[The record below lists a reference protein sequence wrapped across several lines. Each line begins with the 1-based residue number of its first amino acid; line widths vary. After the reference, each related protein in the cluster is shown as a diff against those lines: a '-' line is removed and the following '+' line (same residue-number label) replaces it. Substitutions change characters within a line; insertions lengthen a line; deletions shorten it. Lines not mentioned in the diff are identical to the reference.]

1 MAILNQAQLQ
11 AASDSTYTSNG
22 AQEITAA
29 TVRTLNNNWISS
41 SALLDGNNVFEGNQ
55 TINGD
60 LTVTGSLIAT
70 ASFASTSSF
79 AVTASFLL
87 GSVESASYAENA
99 DNAVSASFATDT
111 ISASFAQNA
120 NTAISASQATNAN
133 TATSS
138 SHAQD
143 ANNAI
148 SASFATNALSASFVL
163 QSTSASYALSASY
176 AATAS
181 GADIFQ
187 VRTELTAS
195 GLNYPT
201 ADGLE
206 GQVLKTDGTNDLSF
220 GDVNTLFET
229 IYTGENITK
238 GDPLYIS
245 GSQGANPIVYK
256 ADAGNAAKMPVIY
269 VASETVASGN
279 TTRGIVLGLIEGIDL
294 TGYTA
299 GTEIYVAV
307 GGGWTSTR
315 PTGSAIVQILGIV
328 TKGGNGGK
336 GLVLNPG
343 PVELPNLQA
352 GFTWVGDATGVPAA
366 VSTGS
371 INASTAVSSSY
382 ASNATSA
389 SFASNAT
396 SASHALNANTAI
408 SASNALNADNSN
420 TLNGANSAS
429 FAQLGANNIFTGNQ
443 NTIQGNLFI
452 SGNLYVSGAEVILSS
467 STLIVG
473 DRIIELNANL
483 VNGPAGIYAFDVTA
497 PTTTGSLLW
506 EPTLNYWVAGDI
518 NNETKVITAADTGSL
533 SVASASYALTASYA
547 ENAPVIDT
555 GSFATTGSNQFNG
568 NQTITGSILLT
579 GKIESTGSL
588 LLQPNQSDPRYLEI
602 YNTSP
607 TDIHITASGGQI
619 FLGDDATYVK
629 VDNYGSVKRIDIVAD
644 NGLNISGS
652 TQITGSL
659 SIDATHKL
667 ITENISA
674 NAGNILTIDGTN
686 IIIVDTVTPDELEF
700 YMGSNDQFKFTEVNN
715 ALTLKDDLRVDSD
728 DTFFRARLDSGTG
741 LYEIRNLNDGNP
753 GGPDVEFVVRSFDN
767 RIKIK
772 SNDGGVYIND
782 GVADFLT
789 VPSGSS
795 LIDVAYPISSS
806 NGFTGS
812 LEGTASFAVTASYAI
827 NADIDTSTFATTGSN
842 TFDGDQTINDTFKLT
857 TEKID
862 HPTQTTIDA
871 PLIVLEDSVGSAL
884 VVEIGGITCEVDQGA
899 QRVTISNQ
907 LSVTGNSGSVTLN
920 AGDNTYSI
928 VGADAATLIEF
939 KVQTGDNQMILKTDE
954 SGSYLS
960 DGVNNFLTVLSGSNS
975 VGITGSLS
983 ITGSVYGNVNA
994 LSISSNTASLDLTKG
1009 DFFTLQLV
1017 SGSNTF
1023 INPTNIRAGQTVNL
1037 LISTTGSATVS
1048 FPTTVEQVSGS
1059 SYIPTA
1065 TTGKDIVTLI
1075 AFDTTNLYLA
1085 NVKNLV

>member
-1 MAILNQAQLQ
+1 MAIYNQAELQ
-11 AASDSTYTSNG
+11 AASDSTYVSNG
-22 AQEITAA
+22 AQLITAA
-29 TVRTLNNNWISS
+29 TVRTLNDSWISS
-41 SALLDGNNVFEGNQ
+41 SALLRDNNTFEGNQ
-55 TINGD
+55 IINGN
-60 LTVTGSLIAT
+60 LTVTGSLTATVAT
-70 ASFASTSSF
+70 ASFAQ
-79 AVTASFLL
+79 TASFLL
-87 GSVESASYAENA
+87 GTV
-99 DNAVSASFATDT
+99 
-111 ISASFAQNA
+111 Q
-120 NTAISASQATNAN
+120 
-133 TATSS
+133 
-138 SHAQD
+138 
-143 ANNAI
+143 
-148 SASFATNALSASFVL
+148 
-163 QSTSASYALSASY
+163 SASYALTASYVDPLKQNLIVSGGIFVSGSSELFNNFGRIEVFDSNGSGSTVAASFIGTTGYIASADTTSGNAAEMNSNAIYNYNTSNDSIGIAANPVSASALGWNAGPVIFTSDTTSSLQAAIGFQSVQNYTDGRVTILKPLVVSGSLNVTAGITGSLSGTASFATTASFLLGTISSASY
-176 AATAS
+176 ANNADVAVTAS
-181 GADIFQ
+181 FATRFI
-187 VRTELTAS
+187 VSTALTAS

-279 TTRGIVLGLIEGIDL
+279 TTRGIVLGLIEGINL

-371 INASTAVSSSY
+371 INAATAISSSFATT
-382 ASNATSA
+382 ASNA
-389 SFASNAT
+389 N
-396 SASHALNANTAI
+396 L
-408 SASNALNADNSN
+408 
-420 TLNGANSAS
+420 LNGASSAS

-452 SGNLYVSGAEVILSS
+452 SGNLYVSGTEVVLSS

-473 DRIIELNANL
+473 DRIIEVNANL
-483 VNGPAGIYAFDVTA
+483 VNGPAGIYAFDATA

-506 EPTLNYWVAGDI
+506 EPSLNYWVAGDAGS
-518 NNETKVITAADTGSL
+518 ETKVITAADTGSL

-568 NQTITGSILLT
+568 NQTVTGSIA
-579 GKIESTGSL
+579 IDST
-588 LLQPNQSDPRYLEI
+588 Y
-602 YNTSP
+602 
-607 TDIHITASGGQI
+607 
-619 FLGDDATYVK
+619 
-629 VDNYGSVKRIDIVAD
+629 
-644 NGLNISGS
+644 
-652 TQITGSL
+652 
-659 SIDATHKL
+659 KL
-667 ITENISA
+667 ITENVSA
-674 NAGNILTIDGTN
+674 NGGTLTIESTN
-686 IIIVDTVTPDELEF
+686 VFIADPVTPGELEF
-700 YMGSNDQFKFTEVNN
+700 YMGSNEQFKFTEVNN

-812 LEGTASFAVTASYAI
+812 LEGTASFATNALSASYAP
-827 NADIDTSTFATTGSN
+827 STPFP
-842 TFDGDQTINDTFKLT
+842 F
-857 TEKID
+857 
-862 HPTQTTIDA
+862 
-871 PLIVLEDSVGSAL
+871 
-884 VVEIGGITCEVDQGA
+884 
-899 QRVTISNQ
+899 
-907 LSVTGNSGSVTLN
+907 
-920 AGDNTYSI
+920 
-928 VGADAATLIEF
+928 
-939 KVQTGDNQMILKTDE
+939 TGDAI
-954 SGSYLS
+954 
-960 DGVNNFLTVLSGSNS
+960 
-975 VGITGSLS
+975 ITGSLT
-983 ITGSVYGNVNA
+983 ITGSVYGNINA
-994 LSISSNTASLDLTKG
+994 LSISSNTASMDLTKG

-1017 SGSNTF
+1017 SGSNTR
-1023 INPTNIRAGQTVNL
+1023 IEPTNIRAGQTISL
-1037 LISTTGSATVS
+1037 LLSTTGSATVS
-1048 FPTTVEQVSGS
+1048 FPSSVKQVSGS
-1059 SYIPTA
+1059 SYTPT
-1065 TTGKDIVTLI
+1065 TTTSKDIVTLI
-1075 AFDTTNLYLA
+1075 AFDTTDLYLA
-1085 NVKNLV
+1085 NVKNLI